1 MTKDGRLELND
12 ILGKRALARCF
23 AKKDMKYS
31 NNVLEQLRNIVSS
44 DISEMEQAIGNFKAR
59 QDGEKVNKVCVNG
72 YILNTGKY
80 FRRAEEI
87 FKHRLLEAWQ
97 WSNKDYLTY
106 EEIVIDL
113 FSKES
118 EEYKVFIEF
127 KQLFN
132 EDVENIKNRTLL
144 DKENEYCSRYN
155 FIKKKIVYKFY
166 IL

>member
-1 MTKDGRLELND
+1 MTKDGKLELND
-12 ILGKRALARCF
+12 ILGKRALARYF

-44 DISEMEQAIGNFKAR
+44 DISEMKQAVDNFKDR
-59 QDGEKVNKVCVNG
+59 RDGEKVNKVYVNG

-87 FKHRLLEAWQ
+87 FKHRLQEAWQ
-97 WSNKDYLTY
+97 WANKEYLTY
-106 EEIVIDL
+106 KEMVIDL

-118 EEYKVFIEF
+118 EEYKIFIEF

-132 EDVENIKNRTLL
+132 EDVENIKNRALL

-155 FIKKKIVYKFY
+155 F
-166 IL
+166 L